1 MPIGQ
6 LSHMADV
13 SSMISYTHIISEQSN
28 THAAYTMDIVDIH
41 LHTTVYLFITVNN
54 LNTAYRKDNWNNV
67 PLHIKEREW
76 GFHVFLSD
84 LNTSRS

>member
-13 SSMISYTHIISEQSN
+13 SSVISYTHKHIISESAVSQSD

-41 LHTTVYLFITVNN
+41 VHATVYLYI
-54 LNTAYRKDNWNNV
+54 L
-67 PLHIKEREW
+67 
-76 GFHVFLSD
+76 LSCI
-84 LNTSRS
+84 LFQELLFTKVTFC